1 MELEGLQSQLQASLG
16 ASYTIER
23 ELGGGGMSRVFVAV
37 EHTLARKLVI
47 KVLAPKMSAAVSHER
62 FRREILLAA
71 RLQHPSIVPL
81 IAAGDADGLPYFTM
95 PFVDGESLRARLVR
109 TGPLPAAEVARI
121 MRDVASALAYAHERG
136 VVHRDIKPDNILLT
150 KHHAL
155 VADFGVAKAIA
166 ASTTTPEASGLAG
179 ITSMGVAL
187 GTPAYMAPEQA
198 LADPAIDYRADL
210 YALGVTAYEMLTG
223 NTPFAGRSAQAMVAA
238 HAIELPV
245 SVRDRCPG
253 TPPVLAGLVMRCL
266 DKEPVKRPGS
276 ADEVVHAI
284 DAMSTPAP
292 GTVRPAAAPGAPVS
306 VSIRS
311 AWRVIAAAIAITLVG
326 VVAVRSRRHSEAMA
340 RDAATTP
347 SIAVLPFTNVGHDT
361 AAEYFADGMADELAT
376 ALVRIPGLRVAAR
389 SSAFT
394 FRGDT
399 VNVHDVGTKL
409 HVGEVL
415 EGSVRRAAGR
425 LRVTVQLVNTG
436 DGLAIWSDAY
446 ERQEAD
452 IFQVEDALARDIAAA
467 LHTRLMGIPADTTP
481 PALGPHGTTDLTA
494 YDLFLQGR
502 YFFTKG
508 DAPSLWHAVALY
520 QQACARDSTFARAHA
535 ALAMSYLL
543 LPRYGG
549 ARADSVMPLAEREA
563 TQALASDP
571 GLADAHFALGEV
583 RIQQWRWADA
593 DAELN
598 RSVALDPS
606 NPLVHPW
613 HADLFIALGEADE
626 AVNHAMMAYDIDPL
640 TPMTSQILSSALVD
654 AGRYGDAAGIARHG
668 LALDSTL
675 AGLHATLI
683 EAELFGGH
691 PDSALLAAEH
701 ALHTAPRG
709 MGIRSA
715 ATWAEVAEGRRA
727 VGDSLLAAMRP
738 DVRSGAVSSLDF
750 ADAQLALGHRDSALA
765 WVARGV
771 ERHAAEPMWTG
782 LACDPTFDAL
792 KHDPR
797 FVALMRPT
805 GMRLCPVKTPEA
817 RR

>member
-1 MELEGLQSQLQASLG
+1 MELDGLQSQLQASLG
-16 ASYTIER
+16 TSYTIER

-37 EHTLARKLVI
+37 EHTLARKLVV
-47 KVLAPKMSAAVSHER
+47 KVLAPEMSAAVSHER

-166 ASTTTPEASGLAG
+166 ASTTRADAPGHAG

-198 LADPAIDYRADL
+198 LADPGIDYRADL

-238 HAIELPV
+238 HAVELPV
-245 SVRDRCPG
+245 SVCDRCPG
-253 TPPVLAGLVMRCL
+253 TPPALASLVMRCL
-266 DKEPVKRPGS
+266 DKEPAKRPGS

-292 GTVRPAAAPGAPVS
+292 GTVRSAAAPRAS
-306 VSIRS
+306 FAASLRS
-311 AWRVIAAAIAITLVG
+311 PWRLIASATVVALVG
-326 VVAVRSRRHSEAMA
+326 VVAVRSWRHSAVT
-340 RDAATTP
+340 RDVVTAP

-425 LRVTVQLVNTG
+425 LRVTVQLVSTA
-436 DGLAIWSDAY
+436 DGLALWSDAY

-452 IFQVEDALARDIAAA
+452 IFQVEDALARDIVAA
-467 LHTRLMGIPADTTP
+467 LHTRLLGIPADTSP

-520 QQACARDSTFARAHA
+520 QQSIARDSTFARAHA

-571 GLADAHFALGEV
+571 GLADAHLALGEV
-583 RIQQWRWADA
+583 RIQQWRWTDA

-606 NPLVHPW
+606 NPLVHLW
-613 HADLFIALGEADE
+613 HADLFIALGQADE

-640 TPMTSQILSSALVD
+640 TPVTSQILSSALID
-654 AGRYGDAAGIARHG
+654 AGRYGDAAAIARHG

-691 PDSALLAAEH
+691 PDTALAVAEH
-701 ALHTAPRG
+701 ALRVAPHG
-709 MGIRSA
+709 MGVRSA
-715 ATWAEVAEGRRA
+715 AMWAEVAEGRRA
-727 VGDSLLAAMRP
+727 VGDSLLAAMRS
-738 DVRSGAVSSLDF
+738 DVRSGAVSFLDL

-771 ERHAAEPMWTG
+771 QRHAAEPMWTG

-792 KHDPR
+792 KDDPR
-797 FVALMRPT
+797 FIALMRPT
-805 GMRLCPVKTPEA
+805 GMRMCPVKTLHA
-817 RR
+817 GR

>member
-16 ASYTIER
+16 TSYTIEG

-37 EHTLARKLVI
+37 EHTLARKLVV
-47 KVLAPKMSAAVSHER
+47 KVLAPEMSAAVSHER

-121 MRDVASALAYAHERG
+121 LRDVASALAYAHERG

-150 KHHAL
+150 KHHAQ

-166 ASTTTPEASGLAG
+166 ASTTRADVLSQAG

-198 LADPAIDYRADL
+198 LADPAIDHRADL

-245 SVRDRCPG
+245 SVCDRCPG
-253 TPPVLAGLVMRCL
+253 TPPVLASLVMRCL
-266 DKEPVKRPGS
+266 DKEPAKRPQS
-276 ADEVVHAI
+276 ADEVVHTI

-292 GTVRPAAAPGAPVS
+292 GTVRAPAVPRAPFSAS
-306 VSIRS
+306 VRS
-311 AWRVIAAAIAITLVG
+311 ALIAAAIVIALVG
-326 VVAVRSRRHSEAMA
+326 VVAVRSWRHSAGA
-340 RDAATTP
+340 RDVATTP

-399 VNVHDVGTKL
+399 VNVHEVGNKL

-425 LRVTVQLVNTG
+425 LRVTVQLVSTA
-436 DGLAIWSDAY
+436 DGVALWSDAY
-446 ERQEAD
+446 DRQEAD
-452 IFQVEDALARDIAAA
+452 VFQVEDALARDIVAA
-467 LHTRLMGIPADTTP
+467 LHTRLAGIPADTTA

-508 DAPSLWHAVALY
+508 DAPSLWHAVSLY
-520 QQACARDSTFARAHA
+520 QQAIARDSTFARAHA

-571 GLADAHFALGEV
+571 GLAEAHLALGEV

-593 DAELN
+593 DAELG

-606 NPLVHPW
+606 NPLVHLW
-613 HADLFIALGEADE
+613 HADLLIALGDADE
-626 AVNHAMMAYDIDPL
+626 GVKHAMMAYDLDPL

-691 PDSALLAAEH
+691 PDTALVVAEH
-701 ALHTAPRG
+701 ALHAAPRG
-709 MGIRSA
+709 TGVRSA
-715 ATWAEVAEGRRA
+715 AMWAEVAEGRRT
-727 VGDSLLAAMRP
+727 VGDSLLAAMRA
-738 DVRSGAVSSLDF
+738 DLGSGAVSSLDF
-750 ADAQLALGHRDSALA
+750 ADAQVALGHRDSALA

-771 ERHAAEPMWTG
+771 ERHAAEAMWTG

-792 KHDPR
+792 KRDPR

-805 GMRLCPVKTPEA
+805 GMRLCPVKTPKP
-817 RR
+817 